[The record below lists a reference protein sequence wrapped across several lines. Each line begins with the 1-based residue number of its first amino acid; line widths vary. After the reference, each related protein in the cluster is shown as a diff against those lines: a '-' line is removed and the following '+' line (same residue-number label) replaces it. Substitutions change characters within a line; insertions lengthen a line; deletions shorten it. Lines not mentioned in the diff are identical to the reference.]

1 MKKRWKIFTI
11 TCAVVAAVGIAL
23 CLISYV
29 LGGFSDLDLAYNRVW
44 GPFGYFTGHNDSGFE
59 AHEVRNA
66 DTKEDFEGISSIE
79 MSVTSCEVHVEES
92 DNDKVTIETENIPKK
107 LRLQYYKESNGKLVI
122 KTNENKIVPNRDA
135 RIYITIPKNTKY
147 DEAELAIGAG
157 ALYVDRINAEVLA
170 FDVGAGF
177 GRIDDFEAGS
187 LSASCGAGEMKLT
200 GDCKNNA
207 SVDCGMGRAELNM
220 TGEETDFDYSIECGM
235 GQVKYGRSVFAGM
248 AKEADSLNGA
258 PKRMDISCGMGSVEI
273 AFI

>member
-1 MKKRWKIFTI
+1 MKKRWKIFTV
-11 TCAVVAAVGIAL
+11 TCAVIAAVGIAL
-23 CLISYV
+23 CLISYA
-29 LGGFSDLDLAYNRVW
+29 LGGFSDLDLSYNRAW
-44 GPFGYFTGHNDSGFE
+44 GPFGYFTGHNDSE
-59 AHEVRNA
+59 YETREVRNA
-66 DTKEDFEGISSIE
+66 DTKEEFEGIRSIE
-79 MSVTSCEVHVEES
+79 MSVTSCEVHIEEG

-107 LRLQYYKESNGKLVI
+107 LRLQYYKESDGKLVI
-122 KTNENKIVPNRDA
+122 ETKENKIIPHQDA
-135 RIYITIPKNTKY
+135 RIYITIPKDTKY

-157 ALYVDRINAEVLA
+157 ALYVDRINAEVLE

-187 LSASCGAGEMKLT
+187 VAASCGAGEMKMT
-200 GDCKNNA
+200 GDCRNNI
-207 SVDCGMGRAELNM
+207 SLDCGMGRAELNI
-220 TGEETDFDYSIECGM
+220 TGEETDFDYSIDCGM